1 MINKLKFCIVVNINA
16 HGNRKLLYQII
27 DLLKNDHDVEVF
39 ESKSKK
45 IAKEIFKN
53 LSSKIFDRLV
63 IAGGDGSFN
72 FAINEILQHSS
83 LLKKDIG
90 YIPMGT
96 ANILQIE
103 AKIQINAEA
112 IAEVLIA
119 GNIKK
124 ISLFKINDQFFFLM
138 AGIGFDGKIV
148 ASIDPRIKKYLG
160 KIIFALKGFQHFL
173 FLNNKKIEVL
183 FDNKKIEADWILS
196 TNSKYYAGSYK
207 ITKITNIFQNGLVT
221 YIFKDLT
228 RLKILYYLFLILIY
242 GDLSKA
248 KSIIVTQSKHI
259 KINKLH
265 SDLVTQIDG
274 ELFDSKEN
282 IEIVQS
288 SQVINLLI
296 NKNTFLLQK

>member
-1 MINKLKFCIVVNINA
+1 
-16 HGNRKLLYQII
+16 
-27 DLLKNDHDVEVF
+27 
-39 ESKSKK
+39 
-45 IAKEIFKN
+45 
-53 LSSKIFDRLV
+53 
-63 IAGGDGSFN
+63 
-72 FAINEILQHSS
+72 
-83 LLKKDIG
+83 
-90 YIPMGT
+90 MGT

-148 ASIDPRIKKYLG
+148 ASIDTRIKKYLG

-173 FLNNKKIEVL
+173 FLNSKKIEVL
-183 FDNKKIEADWILS
+183 FDNEKIEADWILS
-196 TNSKYYAGSYK
+196 TNSKYYAGPYK
-207 ITKITNIFQNGLVT
+207 ITKITNIFQNDLVT

-248 KSIIVTQSKHI
+248 KSIIVTRSKHI

-265 SDLVTQIDG
+265 SDLMTQIDG

-296 NKNTFLLQK
+296 A

>member
-16 HGNRKLLYQII
+16 HRNRKLLYQII

-39 ESKSKK
+39 VSKSKK

-148 ASIDPRIKKYLG
+148 ASIDTRIKKYLG

-173 FLNNKKIEVL
+173 FLNSKKIEVL
-183 FDNKKIEADWILS
+183 FDNEKIEADWILS
-196 TNSKYYAGSYK
+196 TNSKYYAGPYK
-207 ITKITNIFQNGLVT
+207 ITKITNIFQNDLVT

-248 KSIIVTQSKHI
+248 KSIIVTRSKHI

-265 SDLVTQIDG
+265 SDLMTQIDG